1 MAHRNW
7 SLTVL
12 PGSTVGKSPW
22 VEMESCCSDLHE
34 YWRCLI
40 YIQIFQNG
48 ILQQKPLG
56 FFTPCS
62 EMRYIW
68 SCHLWVPSIAPLEH
82 SEKSLNG
89 FQSSRIPCFFL
100 KEALHLTRF
109 AASYVILLDGD
120 VFYFP
125 LKVFFLFLFANS
137 PFEQCS
143 KLKTLVGCLIEGI
156 MLLLNVLYGA
166 VIGRI
171 PAPPG
176 MQKSCK

>member
-1 MAHRNW
+1 M
-7 SLTVL
+7 SF
-12 PGSTVGKSPW
+12 VGTLH
-22 VEMESCCSDLHE
+22 CSIGAFRKE
-34 YWRCLI
+34 PQRVP
-40 YIQIFQNG
+40 IFQD
-48 ILQQKPLG
+48 
-56 FFTPCS
+56 S
-62 EMRYIW
+62 M
-68 SCHLWVPSIAPLEH
+68 
-82 SEKSLNG
+82 
-89 FQSSRIPCFFL
+89 FFL

>member
-1 MAHRNW
+1 MALWNC

-40 YIQIFQNG
+40 YMAVIQNG

-68 SCHLWVPSIAPLEH
+68 SCHLRVPSIAPLEH

-89 FQSSRIPCFFL
+89 FQFQSSRIPCFFFL
-100 KEALHLTRF
+100 KRLYRL
-109 AASYVILLDGD
+109 YIWLDLQPAMWFCWMGMCFNFLWNCFF
-120 VFYFP
+120 VANEKIKAKGSTGNP
-125 LKVFFLFLFANS
+125 LV
-137 PFEQCS
+137 P
-143 KLKTLVGCLIEGI
+143 
-156 MLLLNVLYGA
+156 
-166 VIGRI
+166 
-171 PAPPG
+171 
-176 MQKSCK
+176 